1 METPERSALTPADS
15 VGRAFDE
22 AVARAADRPF
32 LIVPRDPE
40 RGWLVDG
47 AWITYRDAA
56 HDVETLAR
64 RYRAAGAGSGVR
76 VALVAQTRP
85 ETVLHF
91 LALNR
96 LGASIVPLGPDA
108 TAAELSYLLTHS
120 RAAAVTGPPSA
131 QARIREAGFGGPFID
146 LESAA
151 GDYPSIAA
159 CPGTARSMA
168 IQAPPSP
175 PEPRPVTGAAQ
186 GKARPATT
194 QAASQAATAPTTVA
208 DREAAILYTSGS
220 TGRPKGCV
228 LTNRYFLTS
237 GASYLR
243 HGGLVA
249 MRIGEERFYNPLP
262 LFHMNHLALTLTC
275 ALLGTNALVLTER
288 FSASKWWREIAE
300 TGATIIHY
308 LGIVVPTLLKRD
320 EEPAEHAHTVR
331 FGMGGGCEPSLR
343 APFER
348 RFRFPLVEAWGM
360 SETGR
365 LLVMSHEPRHGN
377 TRAIGRPYPGLDVR
391 VADASSAE
399 VPAGTPGELLVRH
412 RADDPSA
419 GFFGGYLDDPQAT
432 ASAWRDGWFHT
443 GDVVTQSEDGTVFFV
458 DRSKNIVRRAGE
470 NIAAAEVEAALVT
483 HESVLRAA
491 VIAAPDDTREEEVYA
506 CVVLREGCEANEAT
520 ARTLQA
526 WCGRTLAYFKLPGW
540 IQFRNELPVT
550 STQKIRK
557 YDLFGVGEDPR
568 TAKQVFDLR
577 DAKRRPAAG

>member
-1 METPERSALTPADS
+1 METSARSALAPMDS

-22 AVARAADRPF
+22 AVSRAADRPF
-32 LIVPRDPE
+32 LIVPRDAE
-40 RGWLVDG
+40 RGWLPGG
-47 AWITYRDAA
+47 ARITYRDAA
-56 HDVETLAR
+56 NDVATLAR
-64 RYRAAGAGSGVR
+64 RYGAAGAGPGVR
-76 VALVAQTRP
+76 IALVAQTRP

-108 TAAELSYLLTHS
+108 TAAELSYLLAHS
-120 RAAAVTGPPSA
+120 RAAAVAGPPSA
-131 QARIREAGFGGPFID
+131 RARIREAGFGGPFID
-146 LESAA
+146 LQSAVD
-151 GDYPSIAA
+151 DYPSIDA
-159 CPGTARSMA
+159 CPGMARSTVA
-168 IQAPPSP
+168 RPPLSR
-175 PEPRPVTGAAQ
+175 PEPAQPITGAAQ
-186 GKARPATT
+186 RTPLPAS
-194 QAASQAATAPTTVA
+194 AA
-208 DREAAILYTSGS
+208 DHEAAILYTSGS

-228 LTNRYFLTS
+228 LTNRYFLTA
-237 GASYLR
+237 GAAYLGY
-243 HGGLVA
+243 GGLVA

-275 ALLGTNALVLTER
+275 ALLGMNALVLTER

-320 EEPAEHAHTVR
+320 EEPAERAHAVR
-331 FGMGGGCEPSLR
+331 FGLGGGCEPSLR

-348 RFRFPLVEAWGM
+348 RFGFPLVEAWGM
-360 SETGR
+360 TETGR
-365 LLVMSHEPRHGN
+365 LLVMNREPRHGD

-391 VADASSAE
+391 VADASSAA

-412 RADDPSA
+412 HADDPAA
-419 GFFGGYLDDPQAT
+419 GFFSGYLDDPQAT

-443 GDVVTQSEDGTVFFV
+443 GDVVTQADDGTVFFV

-470 NIAAAEVEAALVT
+470 NIAAAEIEAALVT

-491 VIAAPDDTREEEVYA
+491 VIAAPDDMREEEVYA
-506 CVVLREGCEANEAT
+506 CVVLREGCEANETT
-520 ARTLQA
+520 ARMLQA

-540 IQFRNELPVT
+540 IQFRDELPVT

-557 YDLFGVGEDPR
+557 YDLFAAGEDPR
-568 TAKQVFDLR
+568 TAEHVFDLR

>member
-1 METPERSALTPADS
+1 METSERSALAPVDS

-32 LIVPRDPE
+32 LIVPSDAE
-40 RGWLVDG
+40 RGWLAGG
-47 AWITYRDAA
+47 ARISYRDAA
-56 HDVETLAR
+56 DDVEALAR
-64 RYRAAGAGSGVR
+64 RYRAAGAGPGVR

-108 TAAELSYLLTHS
+108 TAAELSYLLSHS
-120 RAAAVTGPPSA
+120 RAAAVAGPPSA

-146 LESAA
+146 LQSA
-151 GDYPSIAA
+151 DEYPSIDARA
-159 CPGTARSMA
+159 GTARSMA
-168 IQAPPSP
+168 AQPSP
-175 PEPRPVTGAAQ
+175 SQPEPTRPVTDAV
-186 GKARPATT
+186 RPATA
-194 QAASQAATAPTTVA
+194 QAAPASAA
-208 DREAAILYTSGS
+208 DHEAAILYTSGS

-237 GASYLR
+237 GAAYLGY
-243 HGGLVA
+243 GGLVS

-320 EEPAEHAHTVR
+320 DEPAEHAHAVR

-348 RFRFPLVEAWGM
+348 RFGFPLVEAWGM
-360 SETGR
+360 TETGR
-365 LLVMSHEPRHGN
+365 LLMMNREPRYGD

-391 VADASSAE
+391 VADASSAA

-412 RADDPSA
+412 RADDPAA
-419 GFFGGYLDDPQAT
+419 GFFSGYLDDPQAT
-432 ASAWRDGWFHT
+432 ASAWHDGWFHT
-443 GDVVTQSEDGTVFFV
+443 GDVVTQADDGTVFFV

-506 CVVLREGCEANEAT
+506 CVVLREGCAANEAT
-520 ARTLQA
+520 ARALQA

-540 IQFRNELPVT
+540 IQFRDELPVT

-557 YDLFGVGEDPR
+557 YDLFAAGEDPR
-568 TAKQVFDLR
+568 TAERAFDLR
-577 DAKRRPAAG
+577 NAKRRPAAG

>member
-1 METPERSALTPADS
+1 METSERSALAPLDS
-15 VGRAFDE
+15 VGGAFDE

-32 LIVPRDPE
+32 LIVPSDAE
-40 RGWLVDG
+40 RGWLAGG
-47 AWITYRDAA
+47 ARISYRDAA
-56 HDVETLAR
+56 DDVEALAR
-64 RYRAAGAGSGVR
+64 RHRAAGAGPGVR

-96 LGASIVPLGPDA
+96 LGASIVPLGPEA
-108 TAAELSYLLTHS
+108 TAAELSYLLSHS
-120 RAAAVTGPPSA
+120 RAAAVAGPPFA

-146 LESAA
+146 LESSA
-151 GDYPSIAA
+151 DEYPSIEARA
-159 CPGTARSMA
+159 GTARSMA
-168 IQAPPSP
+168 AQPSP
-175 PEPRPVTGAAQ
+175 ASAA
-186 GKARPATT
+186 
-194 QAASQAATAPTTVA
+194 
-208 DREAAILYTSGS
+208 DHEAAILYTSGS

-237 GASYLR
+237 GAAYLGY
-243 HGGLVA
+243 GGLVS

-320 EEPAEHAHTVR
+320 EEPAEHAHAVR

-348 RFRFPLVEAWGM
+348 RFGFPLVEAWGM
-360 SETGR
+360 TETGR
-365 LLVMSHEPRHGN
+365 LLMMNGEPRHGD

-391 VADASSAE
+391 VADASSKAL
-399 VPAGTPGELLVRH
+399 PAGTPGELLVRH
-412 RADDPSA
+412 RADDPAA
-419 GFFGGYLDDPQAT
+419 GFFSGYLDDPQAT
-432 ASAWRDGWFHT
+432 AAAWHDGWFHT
-443 GDVVTQSEDGTVFFV
+443 GDVVTQADDGTVFFV

-506 CVVLREGCEANEAT
+506 CVVLREGCEANEAI

-540 IQFRNELPVT
+540 IQFRDELPVT

-557 YDLFGVGEDPR
+557 YDLFAADEDPR
-568 TAKQVFDLR
+568 TAERVFDLR